1 MTKLNLFSLIAITF
15 FVFLT
20 GCDGNTY
27 TPEITGNDGIRVIK
41 IEEPHIDISD
51 INIPSPPKRG
61 IAPSAWYPP
70 KNKEKTWKAIV
81 IHHSATDK
89 GNAAIFDKHHRN
101 VNHWKGIGYDF
112 VINNGN
118 GKSDGVVEV
127 TFRWKEQIPGAHV
140 GGTPNNWANIDGIG
154 ICLVGDFDKKNPS
167 QRQLASLTKLVRF
180 LQKRYNIP
188 KYKIYGHNTTPGAR
202 STNCPGRFFPMAQFK
217 RSL

>member
-20 GCDGNTY
+20 GCGG
-27 TPEITGNDGIRVIK
+27 EIYDPVIIGRDSIRVIK
-41 IEEPHIDISD
+41 IEEPYIE
-51 INIPSPPKRG
+51 IPVLPPPVRRG

-70 KNKEKTWKAIV
+70 KAVEKRSWSAIM

-89 GNAAIFDKHHRN
+89 GNAATFDDHHKK

-118 GKSDGVVEV
+118 GRSDGVVEV

-140 GGTPNNWANIDGIG
+140 GGTRNNWANVDGIG
-154 ICLVGDFDKKNPS
+154 ICLVGDFSKKGPS
-167 QRQLASLTKLVRF
+167 RKQIASLTKLVRF

-188 KYKIYGHNTTPGAR
+188 KYNIYGHKDTPGAGI
-202 STNCPGRFFPMAQFK
+202 TNCPGRFFPMAQFK